1 MVAIFWK
8 GKRKQMKIPAR
19 IKRKTKTHDRQIKYY
34 EYRFIKKYNNN
45 LFLYE
50 RTDNNTRECFT
61 LYDLKMI
68 NNDYIDKK
76 IHSNKEYKVLNTE
89 TSETKIYKT
98 IVEIA
103 KELNTTASEISNYYC
118 HQKLL
123 FNKYLIDT

>member
-1 MVAIFWK
+1 
-8 GKRKQMKIPAR
+8 
-19 IKRKTKTHDRQIKYY
+19 
-34 EYRFIKKYNNN
+34 
-45 LFLYE
+45 
-50 RTDNNTRECFT
+50 
-61 LYDLKMI
+61 MI

>member
-1 MVAIFWK
+1 
-8 GKRKQMKIPAR
+8 MKIPKK
-19 IKRKTKTHDRQIKYY
+19 IVRKTKTYDKQIKYY
-34 EYRFIKKYNNN
+34 EYKFIKKCNNN

-50 RTDNNTRECFT
+50 RTDNNTRECFK